1 MVPSSVRRTPENML
15 LATILF
21 CLHQWGQ
28 ERVSPFWTPGIRVV
42 LKIFSYWAEHKGRI
56 PISKV
61 CRKPWA
67 VSCLPG
73 PTWPKGHRTTPP
85 SLTHWGPLTGG
96 ISWRFRRWR
105 YRRRAWTAFPAR
117 AACRG
122 VGVTYRKSCGPGGD
136 GKTPRVRFAPDGA
149 TDPNTGPDPKRGWN
163 DESQMAHLDPGH

>member
-1 MVPSSVRRTPENML
+1 MGPSSDRQTPENML

-73 PTWPKGHRTTPP
+73 PLWPKGHRTTPP
-85 SLTHWGPLTGG
+85 SPAHWGPLTGG

-105 YRRRAWTAFPAR
+105 YRRRACTAFPAR

-122 VGVTYRKSCGPGGD
+122 VGVTYRKSWGPGEGTAKHR
-136 GKTPRVRFAPDGA
+136 GQVCPDGA
-149 TDPNTGPDPKRGWN
+149 TDPNTGPDPKRGRN
-163 DESQMAHLDPGH
+163 DESQMVRPDPGH